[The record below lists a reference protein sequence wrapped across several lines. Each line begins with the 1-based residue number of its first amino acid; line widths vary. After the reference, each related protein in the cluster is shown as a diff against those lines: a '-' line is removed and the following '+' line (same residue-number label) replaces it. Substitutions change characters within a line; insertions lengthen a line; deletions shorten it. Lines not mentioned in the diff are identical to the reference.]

1 MKVIFVAILALA
13 VGASALPE
21 EYGLENRDQRNII
34 VENQI
39 IRAIEHVSQAIRDNG
54 LDPLRMNRM
63 VVENSPVPG
72 VDLRLLIEGLDCI
85 GLSHIVPETVNW
97 STLTSR
103 LRLNI
108 ALPGILC
115 SLRNSGLEINYHG
128 DKHDGELRGEFELT
142 RLAMTFDVRLNISVI
157 SGMSIRSL
165 ICTLRIQKLWSDLE
179 LVINKQD
186 YSRQVNDMINDRIPT
201 WMHDNRDK
209 IDKVLGDA
217 LKEIGNH
224 ILSRS

>member
-1 MKVIFVAILALA
+1 MKVIFVAFLALA

-39 IRAIEHVSQAIRDNG
+39 RRAIEDVSQAIRDNG
-54 LDPLRMNRM
+54 LDPLRINRL

-115 SLRNSGLEINYHG
+115 SLRNSGLEINYDG
-128 DKHDGELRGEFELT
+128 EKYDGELRGEFELT
-142 RLAMTFDVRLNISVI
+142 RLAVTFDMRMNVGVI
-157 SGMSIRSL
+157 SGISIRSL
-165 ICTLRIQKLWSDLE
+165 DFTLRIQKLWSDLE

-186 YSRQVNDMINDRIPT
+186 YSRQVNDLINFRIPI
-201 WMHDNRDK
+201 WMQVNQNQ
-209 IDKVLGDA
+209 IDKVLGD
-217 LKEIGNH
+217 LIMEIGNQ
-224 ILSRS
+224 ILG